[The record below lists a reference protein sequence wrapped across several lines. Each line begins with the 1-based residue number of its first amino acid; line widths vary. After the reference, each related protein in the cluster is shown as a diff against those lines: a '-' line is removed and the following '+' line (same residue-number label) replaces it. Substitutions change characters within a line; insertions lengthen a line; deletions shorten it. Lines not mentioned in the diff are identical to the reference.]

1 MYDIVTFVGSMQ
13 LYYNNIIV
21 AWMFHPN
28 LSLNFRKR
36 CTTKAN
42 KDFKAAEV
50 KVALYCAACILIG
63 IGVTVSYGVIS
74 SPLRQI
80 DIQLM
85 QYFECERIPLNYRSG
100 TECDRSG
107 FERLTHPTGHIVLFS
122 LVALY
127 PMTTLVFF
135 YKKRNSDTKQV
146 PTNKHSPSSNGESCT
161 TSSRVDLA

>member
-1 MYDIVTFVGSMQ
+1 MYMYAIVTFVGSMQ

-63 IGVTVSYGVIS
+63 IGVTVSY
-74 SPLRQI
+74 
-80 DIQLM
+80 M
-85 QYFECERIPLNYRSG
+85 E
-100 TECDRSG
+100 
-107 FERLTHPTGHIVLFS
+107 
-122 LVALY
+122 
-127 PMTTLVFF
+127 
-135 YKKRNSDTKQV
+135 
-146 PTNKHSPSSNGESCT
+146 
-161 TSSRVDLA
+161 